1 MRKAFKE
8 EMNKSLEEVQE
19 TTNKQVKETNK
30 TLQDLKVE
38 IEAVKKNKQISKPRE
53 SWRQET

>member
-1 MRKAFKE
+1 MPRAFKE